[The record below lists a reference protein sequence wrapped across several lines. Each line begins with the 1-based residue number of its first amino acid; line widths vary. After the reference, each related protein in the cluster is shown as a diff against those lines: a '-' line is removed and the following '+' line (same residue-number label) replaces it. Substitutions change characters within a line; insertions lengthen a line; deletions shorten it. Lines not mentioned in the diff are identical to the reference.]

1 MNLLQNRT
9 MHPQLRDE
17 EALVIENAIRLAI
30 DSIINVLYSVNG
42 ARTREY
48 ERMLGVRDKEIR
60 RLSGREKDFE
70 QELQLLRRQGCS
82 CGLYDATDDHCGSGF
97 PDPLLQNPDC
107 GDPSGDPRH
116 GCGDLHDPRP
126 GFGDPRPGCDDAGDE
141 MAAAHGQCEMTFS
154 LGLFDTSPSQVSAQ
168 SQDLAAAPPPAVR
181 SSIQPTPVQPCP
193 PEAVDPL
200 DETLALS
207 NGPPVI
213 KEEPSDMDAICES
226 TDLHGILGQA
236 EMVEG
241 FTGSLYPGPERLGL
255 GGPEQHTMR
264 RRNPPR
270 SATTTDTPRA
280 RRMTDGRPPHKI
292 GDVSETAEDMTP
304 AVLAALPSL
313 PEKKLQTLLNKL
325 LDIGVE
331 SEGDLRFVRMV
342 DLHDILTPLQCRKL
356 LRTWRVEDEYVALT
370 AADQTNEEDHPSSP
384 SVTASSPLG
393 GGSPNGST
401 HDLSSWPDNF
411 VVPWTRMPACITTA
425 IALNDRPSPKSR
437 REMVRILVDQ
447 MRRKDLNP
455 TRANCV
461 AVAKKIVREHPNS
474 FADALRDGTRI
485 GSGYSSLVTQI
496 KTRVEHV
503 NRGNTLVRHRRP
515 KRPAQVP
522 AADAAARAPE
532 PPAAED
538 AADAA
543 ARAPEPPAAEDAADA
558 AARAP
563 EPPAAEDAAARAPE
577 TDALLRR
584 KQREMKEL
592 FAAEGPAAAGRG
604 QIGPLMEATYPLQR
618 QTVDARPPP
627 PIVDLKADWPYLF
640 TPIGLYKHFQ
650 LLTGVGVLEK
660 MEQAVAEKG
669 KLIISFF
676 QNKPEGAD
684 TVRIQDI
691 LARFESSEESAF
703 GPCAVLLLMAYL
715 DEEVEGLILEA
726 DALTTAEEAEQAWG
740 VGRLPDSPRLIVLG
754 DMLTS
759 RRWMLSVEGKVV
771 VSPHPGFV
779 AGVAALLSAY
789 YAFNLAFQEGA
800 SCTLEFIQRCFL
812 GLNPTHGTKVPSRK
826 KKKDVHVSALLRR
839 LRDFDWLFM

>member
-70 QELQLLRRQGCS
+70 RELQLLRRQGCS

-107 GDPSGDPRH
+107 GDPSGDPRP

-141 MAAAHGQCEMTFS
+141 MAAVHGQCEMTFS
-154 LGLFDTSPSQVSAQ
+154 LGLFDASPSQVSAQ
-168 SQDLAAAPPPAVR
+168 SQDLGAAPPPAIR
-181 SSIQPTPVQPCP
+181 PSFQPTPDQPP

-200 DETLALS
+200 DETPALS
-207 NGPPVI
+207 NGPVI

-226 TDLHGILGQA
+226 TDLHGILGQG
-236 EMVEG
+236 EMVG
-241 FTGSLYPGPERLGL
+241 DFRGSLYPGPERLGL
-255 GGPEQHTMR
+255 GGSEQHMMR

-270 SATTTDTPRA
+270 SATTPDTPRA
-280 RRMTDGRPPHKI
+280 RRMTDGRPPHRI

-331 SEGDLRFVRMV
+331 SEEDLRFVRMV

-356 LRTWRVEDEYVALT
+356 LRTWRVEGEYVAIT
-370 AADQTNEEDHPSSP
+370 AADQTNEEFHPSSP
-384 SVTASSPLG
+384 SVTASSPPG

-401 HDLSSWPDNF
+401 LDLSSWPDNF

-447 MRRKDLNP
+447 MRLKDLNP
-455 TRANCV
+455 TRANCI
-461 AVAKKIVREHPNS
+461 AVAKKIVREYPNS
-474 FADALRDGTRI
+474 FADVLRDGTRI
-485 GSGYSSLVTQI
+485 GSGYVSLVTQI

-515 KRPAQVP
+515 KRPPTAPVE
-522 AADAAARAPE
+522 DAAARTPE
-532 PPAAED
+532 PPAEE
-538 AADAA
+538 AAV
-543 ARAPEPPAAEDAADA
+543 
-558 AARAP
+558 
-563 EPPAAEDAAARAPE
+563 RAPE

-618 QTVDARPPP
+618 QAVDACPPP
-627 PIVDLKADWPYLF
+627 PVVDLRADWPYLF

-676 QNKPEGAD
+676 QNKPDGAD

-691 LARFESSEESAF
+691 LRRFESSEESAF
-703 GPCAVLLLMAYL
+703 GPCAILLLMAYL

-726 DALTTAEEAEQAWG
+726 DVLATAEEVEQAL
-740 VGRLPDSPRLIVLG
+740 RLPDSPRLIVLG

-759 RRWMLSVEGKVV
+759 RKWMLSMEGKVV

-779 AGVAALLSAY
+779 AGVAALLTAY